1 MMVVQGLGKVTQC
14 CHSTTLVV
22 VGTLATQQKDELC
35 VWVLRW
41 RVCACVCA
49 KWKAV
54 RVMSVLRKERTVS
67 EKESVTIVI
76 HIVPHVSKVL

>member
-1 MMVVQGLGKVTQC
+1 MCMGVEVEGLC
-14 CHSTTLVV
+14 M
-22 VGTLATQQKDELC
+22 
-35 VWVLRW
+35 
-41 RVCACVCA
+41 CVCA